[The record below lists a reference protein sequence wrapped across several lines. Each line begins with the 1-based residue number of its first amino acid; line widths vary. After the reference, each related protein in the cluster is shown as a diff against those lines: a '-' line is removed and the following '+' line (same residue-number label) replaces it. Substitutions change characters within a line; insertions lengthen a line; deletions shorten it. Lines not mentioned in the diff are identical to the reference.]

1 MSAEV
6 GGSVAAEG
14 NTGDRAGILAA
25 ARREFVQRGFAS
37 ARIRDISA
45 ATGTSDAKIYRLFPS
60 KQALFDEV
68 LNDSL
73 RTLVE
78 QIRAMVAEF
87 PSASRTARFQLA
99 RQTQERV
106 LRLFE
111 EVAPLLG
118 VALFHDSEVGRR
130 FYNEVLWPALT
141 ECADALGGVMTEQR
155 RQLVDPRHLILA
167 MVGMHLAAATAR
179 AQNLERDDV
188 IANGRGDEDA
198 VGEAIT
204 RSLAYGLGAVVA

>member
-1 MSAEV
+1 MSTGADGSAPTAGKTADKAE
-6 GGSVAAEG
+6 
-14 NTGDRAGILAA
+14 ILAA
-25 ARREFVQRGFAS
+25 ARREFIRCGFAS
-37 ARIRDISA
+37 ARIRDISV

-68 LNDSL
+68 LSESL
-73 RTLVE
+73 RVLVD

-87 PSASRTARFQLA
+87 PTASRSARFELA
-99 RQTQERV
+99 RRTQERV

-130 FYNEVLWPALT
+130 FYNDTLWPALT
-141 ECADALGGVMTEQR
+141 ECATALGGVMTEQR
-155 RQLVDPRHLILA
+155 RQAVDPRHLILA

-188 IANGRGDEDA
+188 DEDA
-198 VGEAIT
+198 VGGAIT
-204 RSLAYGLGAVVA
+204 RSLAYGLEAVLT